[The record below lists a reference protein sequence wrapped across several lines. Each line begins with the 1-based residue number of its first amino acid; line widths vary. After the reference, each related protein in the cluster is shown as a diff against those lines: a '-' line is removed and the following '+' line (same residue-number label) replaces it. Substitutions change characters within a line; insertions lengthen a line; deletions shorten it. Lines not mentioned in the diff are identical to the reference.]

1 MSVGIIQQGRGLA
14 SNHAVLR
21 TRDFERLGVP
31 RHCLGA
37 LVDHG
42 DWERIGRG
50 LYRSTRRPPDPNH
63 SLLEVA
69 NRMPQGVICQLSAL
83 RFHELTSERSS
94 EVWVALP
101 RNAWTPVIDTVQ
113 TRVLHVSEP
122 AFSTGIEEHQ
132 VGGVVVRIYS
142 VAKTVADCFKFRNQI
157 GTDVAVEALRD
168 AWRTRKV
175 TADDLWQSAKVCRVT
190 NVIRPYLEAL
200 VR

>member
-1 MSVGIIQQGRGLA
+1 MAGSIIQLGRRLA

-31 RHCLGA
+31 RHELGA
-37 LVDHG
+37 LVDQG
-42 DWERIGRG
+42 DWKRVGHG

-69 NRMPQGVICQLSAL
+69 SRMPKGVICLLSAL
-83 RFHELTSERSS
+83 RFHDLTSERST

-101 RNAWTPVIDTVQ
+101 RNAWSPVNDTVQ

-122 AFSTGIEEHQ
+122 AFSEGIEEHR
-132 VGGVVVRIYS
+132 VGGIPVRVYS
-142 VAKTVADCFKFRNQI
+142 VAKTIADCFKFRNQI
-157 GTDVAVEALRD
+157 GTAVAVEALRD
-168 AWRTRKV
+168 AWRSRKV
-175 TADDLWQSAKVCRVT
+175 TTEDLWRCAKACRIT

-200 VR
+200 IR